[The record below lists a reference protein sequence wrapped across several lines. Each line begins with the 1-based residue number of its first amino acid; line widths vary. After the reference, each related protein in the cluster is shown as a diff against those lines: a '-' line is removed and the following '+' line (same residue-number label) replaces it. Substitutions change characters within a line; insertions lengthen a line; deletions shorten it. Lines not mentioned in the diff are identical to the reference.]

1 MFSLVFEF
9 YKGKK
14 KEGKN
19 GICIYIYVYIGNKIE
34 NPLWGAIGNI
44 QLWRKEKT
52 RGNPPT
58 LV

>member
-1 MFSLVFEF
+1 
-9 YKGKK
+9 
-14 KEGKN
+14 
-19 GICIYIYVYIGNKIE
+19 
-34 NPLWGAIGNI
+34 LWGAIGNI